1 MIQLNPGIS
10 IADPPHTLLLHPQK
24 EGCVLWKPG
33 GHKYLSQP
41 GTGDIWWALWKADL
55 KQGFLRPPGM
65 ELSLQFQLSAD
76 LFPSGFVKQATGY
89 HSVFFFFFFLIYWYI
104 EVRKFWKIFSHY
116 LKIPFAHLCILGALT
131 CRSHSAIILLIIF
144 YIVKLYLM
152 ILYLALGYKSTL
164 LLWESPD
171 TRCDQLQ
178 TLIWKYNQTLF
189 RIGCR

>member
-1 MIQLNPGIS
+1 MSAVKSRPE
-10 IADPPHTLLLHPQK
+10 ARLLTSSRHGAFPA
-24 EGCVLWKPG
+24 VP
-33 GHKYLSQP
+33 
-41 GTGDIWWALWKADL
+41 AL
-55 KQGFLRPPGM
+55 GR
-65 ELSLQFQLSAD
+65 
-76 LFPSGFVKQATGY
+76 FVSFRFCET
-89 HSVFFFFFFLIYWYI
+89 SNRLPFCFCFCFCFLIYWYI

>member
-1 MIQLNPGIS
+1 MIQINPGIS

-65 ELSLQFQLSAD
+65 GFSCSSSSRQICFLQVLWNKQ
-76 LFPSGFVKQATGY
+76 PTVFV
-89 HSVFFFFFFLIYWYI
+89 FWFFLIYWYI